1 MGGVAWGPLAP
12 DQYHYNQVKQLPSG
26 QLLVCGAL
34 VYSSTESDILLARH
48 ITSGTAGMHAQE
60 NNGTLTVWPVPTTGI
75 LNLAA
80 NDLRLA
86 GAVVEIRDATGR
98 TFLAEVI
105 RSNGEL
111 RIDVSSLPPG
121 VYTITARTGTGILAK
136 RFMKN

>member
-1 MGGVAWGPLAP
+1 M
-12 DQYHYNQVKQLPSG
+12 
-26 QLLVCGAL
+26 
-34 VYSSTESDILLARH
+34 
-48 ITSGTAGMHAQE
+48 
-60 NNGTLTVWPVPTTGI
+60 TV